1 MAEGFA
7 LTSDLSAL
15 DMELE
20 KLAKKSEDTSVRM
33 RKAFQDISTSG
44 VEPLIEKLRG
54 LNEELTR
61 VGDNKVGGNLFSPV
75 SRSASKAIDD
85 VNRVL
90 LSANNASVALDKI
103 FVGGKS
109 YSNSNLTKINNEIDS
124 LYGKLKGLQKQLHTA
139 IDLEKVGGLSIRDKS
154 SIDSLD
160 KESSAI
166 MRKISLLER
175 ERSAIIMNA
184 RESIMAD
191 QEKRAAQA
199 NLDKTWQPMFEK
211 AEQREKA
218 RQEEFAQIN
227 INAKAKADLY
237 VKENEDYRKSLDE
250 RRKFYE
256 KWINETYEKER
267 EAAKISSQ
275 SAKASS
281 EDYIKSLDERRRF
294 YEKLINDTYE
304 KEQKAKKA
312 AATNDSKIDKQRY
325 EEWLKQKHIEMLQ
338 HKRIEKEK
346 TEKTRIAIA
355 EQQAALTAA
364 ANKKM
369 AIARRNSAESAR
381 IAKEEE
387 RKLKE
392 STLRIAQSRA
402 KGLSDGSIKAK
413 IDLYKWEQLQKK
425 ISGADE
431 QIQKL
436 TASTKAYEITM
447 NNINSGKGG
456 IISKDAKQKYEYE
469 IKAIEVINRQR
480 QSYIEQQKAIVRVNQ
495 EIAKKKRLES
505 ELSKSGSI
513 SSLGNQS
520 LSEQKYKTEQSLLAE
535 HIKNLDKKEKGKIKN
550 QAVNAKEEE
559 RIAAESARRIAQI
572 RERLLGSSIRGGR
585 RGNSVYIDAIS
596 SSRNATSIKTQ
607 IDAINK
613 LKEARDR
620 LSKTDSNYKSKLAYL
635 NEEIV
640 RNQREID
647 KAKSKTRQLSEAH
660 MGVMDTA
667 GQLQRRLA
675 LVFSVS
681 QIQGYINKMISVRGE
696 FELQQRSLQAILK
709 NTDKADKIWDKTVAL
724 AVKSPFRVK
733 ELVTYTKQL
742 AAYRIEADKLY
753 ETNKMLADVSA
764 GLGVSMNRLILAYGQ
779 VKAANYLRGTEL
791 RQFSEAGVDMLGEL
805 AKYYSEIEKRTVSVG
820 EVFER
825 ISKRLVTFEDVDT
838 IFKRITSAGGLF
850 YNMQEIQAETLKGQI
865 SNLYDSLDLMFN
877 EIGKSNDGILKG
889 SVKMA
894 KGLVE
899 NWQMVAVS
907 IKGVV
912 AALGV
917 YKLSVL
923 AARLSTYNHIGAL
936 RTLATVQAKN
946 VKLSTLFTVG
956 LKKVSIALYTLSL
969 SVKKF
974 IASNAWFIA
983 ISAIIGSLYELYTW
997 NDKLNEQLGEINQK
1011 RNAELS
1017 KINSIT
1023 AAYKKLINTQSNNQK
1038 SNDDALFDEKKKKLQ
1053 ELIDYANEKD
1063 IKLNVKLEGVKKE
1076 NIDNIV
1082 NEIQGNLTSL
1092 IDLRASF
1099 AERWAEGENNVEGW
1113 FGVFGDN
1120 LATDMKQANEAA
1132 NKLFSTSNEAKIQKY
1147 FEYLSA
1153 NYDKITNAEKKFVD
1167 EVRNGKKEMESEQE
1181 FMIRRIKLFRK
1192 VRSEIGTR
1200 TYMAGANEVTNDYND
1215 FMRKMKEFRREIKK
1229 VTYDF
1234 NLAKKGTLSNMSNEW
1249 LVKVGVELDTFV
1261 AEQNLNKFV
1270 QNATSDYIR
1279 NQIRIPLVIST
1290 PNVDDLKFDEDW
1302 KQRLYDKLNEEEGP
1316 ILSLQKRLDKLGIN
1330 FGLTNY
1336 QDKTYEQAV
1345 NTLKALDEAN
1355 KKDIEI
1361 YETNK
1366 KNVRVTEEQ
1375 YLLAQKR
1382 VPVIKELLSLAGVTN
1397 KKERLKLERQLAKQ
1411 SKDEFRNQI
1420 NLIKDANKAY
1430 KELRKTKN
1438 QDYAE
1443 DQKRLSYKTP
1453 FLKAGLGDINKYDFE
1468 NASGLLAAFEKLRG
1482 TAAKA
1487 GLSSELDREIANVTM
1502 ELDLELDT
1510 QKTESLSEIFED
1522 MFGQYEMTIQLEKEG
1537 VPSNFIEELF
1547 GLKHTT
1553 LDDLNK
1559 FLEEN
1564 KSLFDGTKDAK
1575 KWEKMNKKVQDKR
1588 EKEQIERLKK
1598 YNKYLMQAQSERIKM
1613 KIEEMRELEDIEKT
1627 YTDDSKK
1634 KEAKKGVRE
1643 KYSKMHDEMAFEDF
1657 KKSGLYSYMFSDLD
1671 SLGKKTLSE
1680 LEKKLESM
1688 KNTLKDLPIDKYKEL
1703 VKEIDRIKEV
1713 KIDLSPMKEMKKY
1726 SEEVKNI
1733 GMSYNELQQDL
1744 IDSDNKISSYEEE
1757 LYYIDLIIQSRERGS
1772 KLSEK
1777 DAKKASKYIN
1787 IETGI
1792 LKEKKSEIE
1801 GNISKENEN
1810 NNSIQKGIDKYKNLS
1825 KSIKLSEK
1833 RVNEYSEAIKN
1844 ALSSFDM
1851 LLDAF
1856 GVAEDSQARIWV
1868 NGAIQIANMIAQVL
1882 LLKIALKAMEIE
1894 ANMALGVIGW
1904 IAIAL
1909 QAVATLFASIFGNKD
1924 KKKEKQIQREINY
1937 VESLERQYD
1946 KLGKAIEKA
1955 YSVDTLKET
1964 IRLSDKNIEEQIES
1978 RRRMIELENDRKK
1991 TDHDKI
1997 LQWNREIE
2005 DLQERQEELKK
2016 QQVEEMG
2023 ATYDSRTA
2031 SREFLDAWL
2040 DAFKETGDGL
2050 SGLEDHFKEF
2060 VSNIVAEQAVM
2071 RGLGKIIE
2079 PLMNQITS
2087 SLEDDY
2093 LISSD
2098 EWDKINERQ
2107 KDVLN
2112 QANQYLKDFY
2122 ERFPDLIGNSK
2133 DSLSGLQKG
2142 IQGVTESTA
2151 EIIASYLNSIR
2162 FFVSDSNSKMKKI
2175 VERLY
2180 NNEDNNPML
2189 SQLMIISKQTTS
2201 IHKLLDSVT
2210 KNGHPSGGYGIR
2222 VFMD

>member
-15 DMELE
+15 DKELE
-20 KLAKKSEDTSVRM
+20 KLAKKSEDTGVRM
-33 RKAFQDISTSG
+33 KKAFQDISTGG

-54 LNEELTR
+54 LNKELTR
-61 VGDNKVGGNLFSPV
+61 VGNSKVGGNLFSSV
-75 SRSASKAIDD
+75 SRSASKAVDD
-85 VNRVL
+85 VNKAFL
-90 LSANNASVALDKI
+90 AENKI
-103 FVGGKS
+103 K
-109 YSNSNLTKINNEIDS
+109 NT
-124 LYGKLKGLQKQLHTA
+124 
-139 IDLEKVGGLSIRDKS
+139 SIGNR
-154 SIDSLD
+154 
-160 KESSAI
+160 
-166 MRKISLLER
+166 
-175 ERSAIIMNA
+175 
-184 RESIMAD
+184 
-191 QEKRAAQA
+191 
-199 NLDKTWQPMFEK
+199 
-211 AEQREKA
+211 
-218 RQEEFAQIN
+218 
-227 INAKAKADLY
+227 NAKDD
-237 VKENEDYRKSLDE
+237 V
-250 RRKFYE
+250 
-256 KWINETYEKER
+256 
-267 EAAKISSQ
+267 
-275 SAKASS
+275 
-281 EDYIKSLDERRRF
+281 
-294 YEKLINDTYE
+294 
-304 KEQKAKKA
+304 
-312 AATNDSKIDKQRY
+312 
-325 EEWLKQKHIEMLQ
+325 
-338 HKRIEKEK
+338 
-346 TEKTRIAIA
+346 
-355 EQQAALTAA
+355 
-364 ANKKM
+364 
-369 AIARRNSAESAR
+369 
-381 IAKEEE
+381 
-387 RKLKE
+387 
-392 STLRIAQSRA
+392 
-402 KGLSDGSIKAK
+402 
-413 IDLYKWEQLQKK
+413 YKWEQLQKK

-431 QIQKL
+431 QIKKL
-436 TASTKAYEITM
+436 TASTKAYETTM

-456 IISKDAKQKYEYE
+456 VVHKDAKQKYEQE
-469 IKAIEVINRQR
+469 LKLIETINRQK
-480 QSYIEQQKAIVRVNQ
+480 QAYIEQQNAIVRVNQ
-495 EIAKKKRLES
+495 EITNKKRLEN

-513 SSLGNQS
+513 SSLGKQS
-520 LSEQKYKTEQSLLAE
+520 LDEQKYKREQKLLAE
-535 HIKNLDKKEKGKIKN
+535 HIKELDKKEKEKIKN
-550 QAVNAKEEE
+550 QEAAAKERIKAAEREAKEQQRIARANAKEQAKIAAAQAKEQA
-559 RIAAESARRIAQI
+559 RIAAAKAKEQARIAAQAG
-572 RERLLGSSIRGGR
+572 LYVNSIAA
-585 RGNSVYIDAIS
+585 SK
-596 SSRNATSIKTQ
+596 NATSIKAQ
-607 IDAINK
+607 IDAVKK

-647 KAKSKTRQLSEAH
+647 RAKGKTRQLSEAH
-660 MGVMDTA
+660 RGVMDTA

-696 FELQQRSLQAILK
+696 FELQQRSLQAIIQ
-709 NTDKADKIWDKTVAL
+709 NTNKADKIWDKTVAL

-742 AAYRIEADKLY
+742 AAYRIESDKLY
-753 ETNKMLADVSA
+753 ETTKMLADVSA
-764 GLGVSMNRLILAYGQ
+764 GLGVSMDRLILAYGQ

-791 RQFSEAGVDMLGEL
+791 RQFSEAGVNMLGEL
-805 AKYYSEIEKRTVSVG
+805 AKYYSEIEKKTVSVG

-838 IFKRITSAGGLF
+838 IFKRITSNGGIF

-894 KGLVE
+894 KSIVE
-899 NWQMVAVS
+899 NWQMIAAS

-912 AALGV
+912 VALGV
-917 YKLSVL
+917 YKLSSI
-923 AARLSTYNHIGAL
+923 AASWATYNHVSAL
-936 RTLATVQAKN
+936 RKLATAQAAN
-946 VKLSTLFTVG
+946 VRLSTLFTVG
-956 LKKVSIALYTLSL
+956 LKKASIAMYTLSV
-969 SVKKF
+969 SAKRF

-983 ISAIIGSLYELYTW
+983 ISAIIGAMYELYTW
-997 NDKLNEQLGEINQK
+997 NDKLNEQLDEINQK
-1011 RNAELS
+1011 RNAEIS
-1017 KINSIT
+1017 KINNIT
-1023 AAYKKLINTQSNNQK
+1023 AAYKKLINAQSNGDK
-1038 SNDDALFDEKKKKLQ
+1038 SNDDEIFEEKKKRLQ
-1053 ELIDYANEKD
+1053 ELIDYANERD

-1076 NIDNIV
+1076 NIDNVV
-1082 NEIQGNLTSL
+1082 NEIQGNLTAL
-1092 IDLRASF
+1092 IDLKNSF
-1099 AERWAEGENNVEGW
+1099 AERWAEGQNNVEGW
-1113 FGVFGDN
+1113 FHVFGDN
-1120 LATDMKQANEAA
+1120 LATDMKEANEAA
-1132 NKLFSTSNEAKIQKY
+1132 NRLFSTSNEAKLGRY

-1153 NYDKITNAEKKFVD
+1153 NYDKVTKAEQNFVD
-1167 EVRNGKKEMESEQE
+1167 EVRKGKNEMESEQD
-1181 FMIRRIKLFRK
+1181 FMLRRLELFRE
-1192 VRSEIGTR
+1192 VRRAIGTR
-1200 TYMAGANEVTNDYND
+1200 TYMAGVNEVTNDYND
-1215 FMRKMKEFRREIKK
+1215 FIYKMKEFRREIKK
-1229 VTYDF
+1229 VTDDF

-1249 LVKVGVELDTFV
+1249 KVKVGVELDTFI
-1261 AEQNLNKFV
+1261 AEQQLNSFV

-1279 NQIRIPLVIST
+1279 NQIRIPLAIDT
-1290 PNVDDLKFDEDW
+1290 PNVNDLKFDEDW
-1302 KQRLYDKLNEEEGP
+1302 KQRLYDKLNEEKGP
-1316 ILSLQKRLDKLGIN
+1316 VLSLQKRLDNLGVN
-1330 FGLTNY
+1330 FSISNY
-1336 QDKTYEQAV
+1336 QNKTYEQAV
-1345 NTLKALDEAN
+1345 STLKALEETA
-1355 KKDIEI
+1355 KKDVEI

-1366 KNVRVTEEQ
+1366 NNVKVTEKQ
-1375 YLLAQKR
+1375 YNLSKAQI
-1382 VPVIKELLSLAGVTN
+1382 PVIKEVLSLMGVAEKN
-1397 KKERLKLERQLAKQ
+1397 KVSRARGRAENKDLNLYKEQFRLIKETRREFLKLREV
-1411 SKDEFRNQI
+1411 KDR
-1420 NLIKDANKAY
+1420 
-1430 KELRKTKN
+1430 
-1438 QDYAE
+1438 DYAE
-1443 DQKRLSYKTP
+1443 DQKRLSYKE
-1453 FLKAGLGDINKYDFE
+1453 LYRKSGLGDIDKYDFE
-1468 NASGLLAAFEKLRG
+1468 TNSGYLAALKKLEG
-1482 TAAKA
+1482 IAIKA
-1487 GLSSELDREIANVTM
+1487 GVADELAREIANVTM

-1510 QKTESLSEIFED
+1510 QKTESLSGIFED

-1547 GLKHTT
+1547 GLKPTT

-1575 KWEKMNKKVQDKR
+1575 KWEEMNKKVQDKR

-1627 YTDDSKK
+1627 YTDDGKK

-1643 KYSKMHDEMAFEDF
+1643 KYSKMDDERRLEDF

-1671 SLGKKTLSE
+1671 SLGKNTLSE

-1713 KIDLSPMKEMKKY
+1713 KIDLSPMKEMMKY
-1726 SEEVKNI
+1726 SEEIDKI
-1733 GMSYNELQQDL
+1733 GRSYNELQQDL

-1757 LYYIDLIIQSRERGS
+1757 LYYIDLVIQSRERGL
-1772 KLSEK
+1772 KLSDEDIK
-1777 DAKKASKYIN
+1777 NASKYIDVEN
-1787 IETGI
+1787 NGVDI
-1792 LKEKKSEIE
+1792 LKKKKSEIE
-1801 GNISKENEN
+1801 DNISKENKN
-1810 NNSIQKGIDKYKNLS
+1810 NNSIQNGIDKYKNLS

-1833 RVNEYSEAIKN
+1833 RVNEYSDAIKK

-1868 NGAIQIANMIAQVL
+1868 NGAMQIADMVSQVL
-1882 LLKIALKAMEIE
+1882 LLKIALKAMGIE
-1894 ANMALGVIGW
+1894 ANMALGIIGW

-1909 QAVATLFASIFGNKD
+1909 QAVATLFAGIFGNKD
-1924 KKKEKQIQREINY
+1924 KSKEKQIQKEIDY
-1937 VESLERQYD
+1937 VEALERQYD

-1955 YSVDTLKET
+1955 YSIDTLKET

-1978 RRRMIELENDRKK
+1978 RRRMIELENDKKK

-2005 DLQERQEELKK
+2005 DLQEKQEELKK
-2016 QQVEEMG
+2016 QQVEGMG

-2031 SREFLDAWL
+2031 AREFLDAWL
-2040 DAFKETGDGL
+2040 DAFKGTGDGL

-2060 VSNIVAEQAVM
+2060 ISNIVAEQAVM

-2122 ERFPDLIGNSK
+2122 EKFPDLIGNSK